1 MEDYLEVINM
11 NKIKVIKTE
20 QDYKEALKLVE
31 SLISHD
37 PNPDSDE
44 GEQLSLL
51 STLIQDYE
59 DRVFPETL
67 PSPIEAIKFRM
78 EQANL
83 KPADLVPFIG
93 SRGRVS
99 EILSGKRQ
107 LTLEMVRAL
116 SEGLGIPAEVL
127 IQKYEP
133 VKSSEYEAWNER
145 LVTEMDRRGYF
156 ENISLKTRDKVELL
170 RSFFSIV
177 GSPVNIV
184 GLTRKSSYRSSP
196 LTDRK
201 ALVAW
206 ATRVLQK
213 AKKIAVTNK
222 YKHGSINLN
231 FLQEF
236 AKLSVQENSPLIVQ
250 EFLKEH
256 GIILI
261 IEPHFLKTYLDGATI
276 LTNKDN
282 PIIGLTLRHDRL
294 DNFWFTLMHEL
305 AHIVLHFDSDISLF
319 FDEIEDVKAIE
330 VSDKEMKADA
340 LAEEALLPKAK
351 WEVSPARLIPS
362 SMAASSLANELGVHI
377 AIIAGQ
383 IRHKGNKYVYLNKI
397 VNEAKVRKYFPS
409 ERWVK

>member
-1 MEDYLEVINM
+1 M

-31 SLISHD
+31 SLMSRD

-59 DRVFPETL
+59 DRVFPEVL

-83 KPADLVPFIG
+83 RPADLVPFIG

-107 LTLEMVRAL
+107 LTLEMIRAL
-116 SEGLGIPAEVL
+116 SEGLGIPAKVL
-127 IQKYEP
+127 IQKTDSVSEP
-133 VKSSEYEAWNER
+133 DYQLWDDR
-145 LVTEMDRRGYF
+145 LVNEMKRRGYF
-156 ENISLKTRDKVELL
+156 ELVKSEVSSKVELL
-170 RSFFSIV
+170 KDFFSVI
-177 GSPVNIV
+177 GSPSSVI

-201 ALVAW
+201 ALAVW
-206 ATRVLQK
+206 VTRVVQK
-213 AKKIAVTNK
+213 ASEVKDVNK
-222 YKHGSINLN
+222 YKHGIITLD
-231 FLQEF
+231 FMREL
-236 AKLSVQENSPLIVQ
+236 AKLSLNENSPLVAQ
-250 EFLKEH
+250 KYLEEK
-256 GIILI
+256 GIILVV
-261 IEPHFLKTYLDGATI
+261 EPHFSKTYLDGATVLI
-276 LTNKDN
+276 DKDY
-282 PIIGLTLRHDRL
+282 PVIGLTLRHDRL

-305 AHIVLHFDSDISLF
+305 AHISKHYESGVSLF
-319 FDEIEDVKAIE
+319 FDELEDVKAINIDE
-330 VSDKEMKADA
+330 KEKEADEM
-340 LAEEALLPKAK
+340 AEEALLPKAK

-362 SMAASSLANELGVHI
+362 SMAAKSLANELGVNV

-383 IRHKGNKYVYLNKI
+383 IRHKGNKYIYLNKI
-397 VNEAKVRKYFPS
+397 VKQEKVRKYFPAV
-409 ERWVK
+409 RWVK

>member
-1 MEDYLEVINM
+1 MENLGVINM
-11 NKIKVIKTE
+11 EKIKVIKTE
-20 QDYKEALKLVE
+20 QDYKEALQLMEKLMN
-31 SLISHD
+31 LD
-37 PNPDSDE
+37 PNPESDE
-44 GEQLSLL
+44 GEQLNLL

-59 DRVFPETL
+59 KRVFPEIL
-67 PSPIEAIKFRM
+67 PDPLEAIKFRM

-83 KPADLVPFIG
+83 KPIDLVPYIG
-93 SRGRVS
+93 SRSRVS

-116 SEGLGIPAEVL
+116 SEGLEIPAEVL
-127 IQKYEP
+127 IQKYDTA
-133 VKSSEYEAWNER
+133 KNSEYEAWDDK
-145 LVTEMDRRGYF
+145 LVTEMSKRGYF
-156 ENISLKTRDKVELL
+156 EGVSANIKDKVKLL
-170 RSFFSIV
+170 ETFFSVI
-177 GSPVNIV
+177 GSPVNVV

-213 AKKIAVTNK
+213 AKDVKITRK
-222 YKHGSINLN
+222 YKKGTINL
-231 FLQEF
+231 EF
-236 AKLSVQENSPLIVQ
+236 MSELAKLSIQEESPLKVQ
-250 EFLKEH
+250 EFLKKY

-261 IEPHFLKTYLDGATI
+261 IEPHFSKTYLDGATI

-305 AHIVLHFDSDISLF
+305 AHISLHHDSDISLF
-319 FDEIEDVKAIE
+319 FDEIEDIKAVDI
-330 VSDKEMKADA
+330 SDKEQEADA
-340 LAEEALLPKAK
+340 LAQEALLPKAK

-397 VNEAKVRKYFPS
+397 VNEAKVRKFYPN